1 VPHEARLRGQGL
13 NVSVSGLSSTRLDA
27 ERRRLPPLVRAS
39 MARPAPRPDILLG
52 MKHVLT
58 GTGDTPVVDAATVVL
73 VRDGEGGLECLM
85 LRKTKGQAFGGLWV
99 FPGGRVESG
108 DGDGFEGLR
117 RAAVREA
124 QEETGLLLDAT
135 ELLPFAHWFPPPE
148 APRRFATWFFL
159 AALPAG
165 AAEVIVDGGE
175 IGDHVWTTPGA
186 ALERHRAGEIKMVPP
201 TWVTLHRLVDL
212 TDTAAALADVRGR
225 DLERFSTHMVDAG
238 GVLVAVWAPDAA
250 YGSGDLVAAGPRH
263 RLVMDDAGWRYQ
275 RSD

>member
-1 VPHEARLRGQGL
+1 
-13 NVSVSGLSSTRLDA
+13 
-27 ERRRLPPLVRAS
+27 
-39 MARPAPRPDILLG
+39 MARPVLRPDILLG
-52 MKHVLT
+52 MKDILA

-99 FPGGRVESG
+99 FPGGRVEPA
-108 DGDGFEGLR
+108 DGDGFEGAR

-124 QEETGLLLDAT
+124 QEETGLLLDAS

-159 AALPAG
+159 GALPAG

-175 IGDHVWTTPGA
+175 IGDHVWTTPAA
-186 ALERHRAGEIKMVPP
+186 ALERHHAGEIKMVPP

-212 TDTAAALADVRGR
+212 PDAAAALADVREHE
-225 DLERFSTHMVDAG
+225 LERFSTHMVDDG
-238 GVLVAVWAPDAA
+238 EVLVAVWAPDAG
-250 YGSGDLVAAGPRH
+250 YESGDLAAAGPRH
-263 RLVMDDAGWRYQ
+263 RLVMEPGGWHYH